1 MEAKMTVATSIET
14 KFAQVTDDQIEETWE
29 APEIPPVPD
38 FCMSAEELSAYGLS
52 EAGDRALARIYPACV
67 VESGWSRA

>member
-1 MEAKMTVATSIET
+1 MTVVTSIEIKCT
-14 KFAQVTDDQIEETWE
+14 PVEDDQIEEVWE

-38 FCMSAEELSAYGLS
+38 FCISAEELAAYGLS

-67 VESGWSRA
+67 VESGFSRV

>member
-1 MEAKMTVATSIET
+1 MTVATSIDIKCTPVE
-14 KFAQVTDDQIEETWE
+14 DDHIEETWE

-38 FCMSAEELSAYGLS
+38 FCLGAAELAAYGLS